1 MAKQKARLEMNAQY
15 SDFLKKQM
23 NEKVVR
29 KEYASQL
36 KQLCTIFLF
45 HQLRFYEQSKTFQ
58 IVRTRRKF
66 VHVFWFFV
74 NFSGAQIMA
83 NDQKKYEEE
92 QALLTVDQQMMFD
105 KL

>member
-36 KQLCTIFLF
+36 KQLCTLF
-45 HQLRFYEQSKTFQ
+45 WHQN
-58 IVRTRRKF
+58 F
-66 VHVFWFFV
+66 VSNVK
-74 NFSGAQIMA
+74 IMPKA
-83 NDQKKYEEE
+83 
-92 QALLTVDQQMMFD
+92 A
-105 KL
+105 